1 MKIIEKVEIDSV
13 TDVMCDVCLC
23 STRVANVGL
32 EFATLQAH
40 WGYGAKHDGERYELH
55 LCESCFFGTVAY
67 LKQERRIQN
76 LFSEEVGIEANEPNS
91 TFGLVASEDYFRDDV
106 GSKL

>member
-1 MKIIEKVEIDSV
+1 MKIIEKVEIDFV